1 MDWQSAFNIALLF
14 ASACVG
20 FYVNT
25 VKEEHKRMRHDH
37 NNLAATVTVLREAI
51 PQRYATIDDLN
62 RSVDQVN
69 ARVGDM
75 VSTLDRIENKLDR
88 KADKE

>member
-1 MDWQSAFNIALLF
+1 MDWQIAFNVALIVAGGGVSLYIH
-14 ASACVG
+14 S
-20 FYVNT
+20 

-37 NNLAATVTVLREAI
+37 NSLAQSVTTLREAI

-62 RSVDQVN
+62 RSVDQVSM
-69 ARVGDM
+69 RVGDM
-75 VSTLDRIENKLDR
+75 VTTLNRIEGKIDR